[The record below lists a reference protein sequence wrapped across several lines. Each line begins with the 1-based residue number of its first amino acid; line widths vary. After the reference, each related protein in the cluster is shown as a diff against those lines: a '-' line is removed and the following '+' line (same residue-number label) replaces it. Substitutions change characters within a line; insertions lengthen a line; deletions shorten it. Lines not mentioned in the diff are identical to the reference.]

1 MLLNAFV
8 KKELNW
14 AVVMYTSLIPAL
26 KRQRG
31 MWIFLSSKS
40 AWSTGKVPGQP
51 SYKEKLCFKNK
62 TKNKTKTIKKSWTA

>member
-14 AVVMYTSLIPAL
+14 AVVMHTSLIPAL

-31 MWIFLSSKS
+31 TGIFVGSKS
-40 AWSTGKVPGQP
+40 AWSMGQVLRQP

-62 TKNKTKTIKKSWTA
+62 TKKPKTIKKSWTT